1 MYYCL
6 VNLPYPILG
15 LIYIRDMKHIKLIN
29 NDLIIK
35 TLWSNSSQCFL
46 FDIVEV
52 DYAVEYI
59 IVIP

>member
-1 MYYCL
+1 MFYCL

-15 LIYIRDMKHIKLIN
+15 LIYIRDMKHLKLIN
-29 NDLIIK
+29 IDLIIK
-35 TLWSNSSQCFL
+35 TLWSNSSTVFPI

-59 IVIP
+59 KP